1 MTVRAEKPSVN
12 LREKLAELDKP
23 TGIAGEAMLRAETP
37 QEQFNL
43 IGAGRRNLIING
55 DMQVAQRGTTFTRS
69 ANGWGVYGSVDR
81 WGIYYNHTVVTQN
94 SGLVDGSYQ
103 YYVSVD
109 NDGTA
114 PDNHF
119 IYQKIETGSRIVSGK
134 SVTLSF
140 MAKSSNETVLK
151 VRGRFYDSAT
161 ESNAVDSGQKTFH
174 LSSSWQRF
182 EYTFTPVDTSA
193 NMTRDFLLLFD
204 TDISS
209 DTVNDIYDLTNVQL
223 ELGKVA
229 TPFEHRSYGEELA
242 LCQRYYQRYET
253 AGTPQNYVVLGSG
266 HNATSSN
273 SYVVNFFPGGTMRSS
288 PSVSNSSVS
297 NSFRWFA
304 ASTNGLTSTIPN
316 KELISPNSMSM
327 GNNSQ
332 TVTAGQGIVLWMT
345 GTGAYVQYDAEL

>member
-229 TPFEHRSYGEELA
+229 TPFEHRSYGEKLA
-242 LCQRYYQRYET
+242 LCQRYYWRSASAAYTYLGAGLITNSTLGLVPIFFPQKMRAVPTCSASGSFGLLQTTTLSASLAFTEASQQAIRANVTVSGAT
-253 AGTPQNYVVLGSG
+253 AGRACLLRTE
-266 HNATSSN
+266 N
-273 SYVVNFFPGGTMRSS
+273 ST
-288 PSVSNSSVS
+288 
-297 NSFRWFA
+297 A
-304 ASTNGLTSTIPN
+304 AYID
-316 KELISPNSMSM
+316 
-327 GNNSQ
+327 
-332 TVTAGQGIVLWMT
+332 A
-345 GTGAYVQYDAEL
+345 DAEL

>member
-1 MTVRAEKPSVN
+1 MTVIVSKPAVN
-12 LREKLAELDKP
+12 LREELASLRKP

-37 QEQFNL
+37 QEQQAL
-43 IGAGRRNLIING
+43 IGVGRRNLIING
-55 DMQVAQRGTTFTRS
+55 DFQVSQRGTTFTS
-69 ANGWGVYGSVDR
+69 SSDGWGVYGSVDR

-151 VRGRFYDSAT
+151 VRGRFYNSAT
-161 ESNAVDSGQKTFH
+161 ESNGVDSGQKTFQ

-193 NMTRDFLLLFD
+193 NMTRDFLLIFD
-204 TDISS
+204 TDIST
-209 DTVNDIYDLTNVQL
+209 DTVNDSYDLTNVQL

-242 LCQRYYQRYET
+242 LCQRYYNHHPSGSMNIHGFRY
-253 AGTPQNYVVLGSG
+253 
-266 HNATSSN
+266 NATISLAE
-273 SYVVNFFPGGTMRSS
+273 VTFPTTMRAAPTIVAINGAGSTS
-288 PSVSNSSVS
+288 DTVSSV
-297 NSFRWFA
+297 
-304 ASTNGLTSTIPN
+304 
-316 KELISPNSMSM
+316 M
-327 GNNSQ
+327 GFTRAYDDTDNNFIDSY
-332 TVTAGQGIVLWMT
+332 TA
-345 GTGAYVQYDAEL
+345 DAEL